1 MTIPISSSTCEC
13 SFSAMR
19 RFKNWLC
26 TSIGQER
33 FIKLSTFSIE
43 RDLTNKI
50 DGKIILEKFAT
61 SNRKLILV

>member
-1 MTIPISSSTCEC
+1 MTIPISSSTYER

-19 RFKNWLC
+19 KLKYWFR

-33 FIKLSTFSIE
+33 FTKLSTLSIE

-50 DGKIILEKFAT
+50 NEEIILEKFAS
-61 SNRKLILV
+61 SNRKLNLV